1 MVAVGFWFDIFQ
13 VLNSGNNSL
22 QSIPFSEAR
31 LTIGNVNSRSCYLRW
46 HPLHDVKDCDCETMI

>member
-22 QSIPFSEAR
+22 QSIPFSEVR
-31 LTIGNVNSRSCYLRW
+31 LTIGMSTAEAVIFVGIRY
-46 HPLHDVKDCDCETMI
+46 TM